1 MPFTADI
8 PASPYADLTP
18 PLTAVQALAESNRCL
33 FCYDAAC
40 VRACPTGID
49 IPAFIRSIATGNLR
63 GAARTIL
70 SENIMGGTCGR
81 VCPTETLCEQACVR
95 NTAEERP
102 VAIGRLQRH
111 ATDRL
116 LDTATTH
123 PFARAEATG
132 KRVAVVGA
140 GPAGLSCAHRLAM
153 LGHAVT
159 VFEAK
164 PKAGGLNEYGLA
176 PYKMAD
182 DFAQREV
189 AFILGIGGIAVEH
202 GRRLGADLSLED
214 LQKDFDAVFLGVG
227 LGGNNRL
234 GIPGEDRPGV
244 EDATAFIERVR
255 QATPQAPAMAPL
267 AMMGR
272 RVVVIGGGNTAVD
285 AAIQAKRLGAEAV
298 TLAYRRGRGQMG
310 ATPWEQELAQTNGVV
325 LVTFAGPV
333 SIGDDGVT
341 FERTRLEDGRLAGTG
356 ETFVLAADMVL
367 KAVGQTLD
375 RAALAGVTLAGNKI
389 AVDEGYRTTLAKVF
403 AGGDCVASGEDL
415 TVQSVQDGKLAA
427 LSIHRHLSAA
437 GQTAVLQTA

>member
-1 MPFTADI
+1 MTLTADI
-8 PASPYADLTP
+8 PPSPYADLTP

-116 LDTATTH
+116 LSTATVH

-132 KRVAVVGA
+132 RRIAVVGA
-140 GPAGLSCAHRLAM
+140 GPAGLACAHRLAM

-189 AFILGIGGIAVEH
+189 AFILGIGGITVEH
-202 GRRLGADLSLED
+202 GRRLGADLSMED

-234 GIPGEDRPGV
+234 GIPGEERAGV

-255 QATPQAPAMAPL
+255 QATPQAPVAV
-267 AMMGR
+267 GR

-285 AAIQAKRLGAEAV
+285 AAIQAKRLGAETV
-298 TLAYRRGRGQMG
+298 TLVYRRGRGQMG

-325 LVTFAGPV
+325 LVTFAAPV
-333 SIGDDGVT
+333 GIDDGGVT
-341 FERTRLEDGRLAGTG
+341 FERTRLEEGKLAGTG
-356 ETFVLAADMVL
+356 ETFTIAADTVL

-375 RAALAGVTLAGNKI
+375 RAALAGVTLAGGKI

-403 AGGDCVASGEDL
+403 AGGDCVASGADL

-437 GQTAVLQTA
+437 LQAAPIETA

>member
-1 MPFTADI
+1 MTLTADI

-81 VCPTETLCEQACVR
+81 VCPTETLCEHACVR

-116 LDTATTH
+116 LDTATSH
-123 PFARAEATG
+123 PFARADSTG

-140 GPAGLSCAHRLAM
+140 GPAGLACAHRLAM

-159 VFEAK
+159 VFEAR

-182 DFAQREV
+182 GFAQREV

-202 GRRLGADLSLED
+202 GRRLGADLSLEG
-214 LQKDFDAVFLGVG
+214 LQRDFDAVFLGVG

-234 GIPGEDRPGV
+234 NIPGEDRAGV

-255 QATPQAPAMAPL
+255 QATAQAPASV
-267 AMMGR
+267 GR

-285 AAIQAKRLGAEAV
+285 AAIQAKRLGAETV
-298 TLAYRRGRGQMG
+298 TLVYRRGRGQMG

-325 LVTFAGPV
+325 LVTFAAPV
-333 SIGDDGVT
+333 AIDDGGVT
-341 FERTRLEDGRLAGTG
+341 VERTRLEDGTLAGTG
-356 ETFVLAADMVL
+356 ETFTIAADTVL

-389 AVDEGYRTTLAKVF
+389 AVDEGYRTTLATVF

-437 GQTAVLQTA
+437 GQTAALQTA

>member
-1 MPFTADI
+1 MPFTADR

-70 SENIMGGTCGR
+70 SENIMGGTCAR
-81 VCPTETLCEQACVR
+81 VCPTETLCERSCVR

-123 PFARAEATG
+123 PFARAESSG

-159 VFEAK
+159 VFEAR

-189 AFILGIGGIAVEH
+189 AFILGIGGITVEH

-214 LQKDFDAVFLGVG
+214 LQRDFDAVFLGVG

-234 GIPGEDRPGV
+234 NIPGEDRAGV

-255 QATPQAPAMAPL
+255 QATPQAPPTV
-267 AMMGR
+267 GR

-298 TLAYRRGRGQMG
+298 TLVYRRGRGQMG

-325 LVTFAGPV
+325 LATFAAPV

-341 FERTRLEDGRLAGTG
+341 FERTRLEDGRVAGTG
-356 ETFVLAADMVL
+356 ETFTIAADTVL

-375 RAALAGVTLAGNKI
+375 RAALAGVTLAGNRI
-389 AVDEGYRTTLAKVF
+389 AVDEVYRTALTNVF

-427 LSIHRHLSAA
+427 LSIHRHLTGA
-437 GQTAVLQTA
+437 LQTAAIQTAPQTA